1 MPQVRIEKIKA
12 ASVKN
17 FLPPRP
23 PDAHKGTFGRVLV
36 IAGSIGMTGAAAL
49 VTRSALLSGAG
60 LVTCAT
66 ARGQQPIVASAV
78 LEALTLPLPEN
89 SRGSISSEAVDV
101 LREFVLE
108 KGADVMAIGS
118 GLGMTGDTAEFALKA
133 FMKLDIPAVCDADF
147 LNAVSKRADLRIFSR
162 RKSPSVL
169 LPHPGEMSRLL
180 GRPVPSDEKGRAAA
194 AMECA
199 EKTGCITVLKGS
211 GTLVCSG
218 GKSFINTTG
227 GPALAKGGTGD
238 VLCGMTAG
246 LWAQY
251 LKCGG
256 LTAATGLKAVLCAVY
271 LHGLCGDL
279 AAKEKTARCVMAGG
293 LTDYLP
299 EAFSSL

>member
-1 MPQVRIEKIKA
+1 MA
-12 ASVKN
+12 
-17 FLPPRP
+17 
-23 PDAHKGTFGRVLV
+23 
-36 IAGSIGMTGAAAL
+36 GAAAL
-49 VTRSALLSGAG
+49 VTRSALVSGAG

-66 ARGQQPIVASAV
+66 ARGQQPVVASSV

-89 SRGSISSEAVDV
+89 SRGSISADAVDT

-108 KGADVMAIGS
+108 KGADVMAIGP
-118 GLGMTGDTAEFALKA
+118 GLGMAGDTAEFAIKA

-169 LPHPGEMSRLL
+169 LPHPGEMARLL
-180 GRPVPSDEKGRAAA
+180 GKPVPSDDRGRVAAA
-194 AMECA
+194 KECA

-211 GTLVCSG
+211 GTVVSCG
-218 GKSFINTTG
+218 GKTFINTTG

-251 LKCGG
+251 LKAGG
-256 LTAATGLKAVLCAVY
+256 INAATGLKAVLCAVY
-271 LHGLCGDL
+271 LHGLCGDI